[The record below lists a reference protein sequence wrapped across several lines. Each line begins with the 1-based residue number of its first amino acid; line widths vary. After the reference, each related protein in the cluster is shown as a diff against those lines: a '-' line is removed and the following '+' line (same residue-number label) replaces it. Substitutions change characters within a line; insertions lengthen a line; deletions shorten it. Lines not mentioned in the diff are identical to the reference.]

1 MKLWKY
7 DQMATGGC
15 RDQEHGNCKDLN
27 SDWDLQWGSN
37 GVIKTK
43 QKKVTLKLWRTP
55 KLEIVKW
62 KLQSVMWAA
71 TATAA
76 LCHLW
81 VLSMLLCCS
90 VSAGI
95 QEWGVRA
102 YRAAPSR
109 LVTISAFAFKLA
121 WPALYANPSKSRLQL
136 FRWYEKYCHLSHLVK
151 KKLQFVRCYT
161 GLVWKMLMRSVW

>member
-1 MKLWKY
+1 MRS
-7 DQMATGGC
+7 DG
-15 RDQEHGNCKDLN
+15 HGR
-27 SDWDLQWGSN
+27 LQRPG
-37 GVIKTK
+37 T
-43 QKKVTLKLWRTP
+43 
-55 KLEIVKW
+55 W
-62 KLQSVMWAA
+62 KLQRFKQWLGSSVGKQWSYQNKKKKLLWNCSIHQNWRLSNGNYSVMWAA

>member
-1 MKLWKY
+1 MIGIFSGEAMEL
-7 DQMATGGC
+7 
-15 RDQEHGNCKDLN
+15 
-27 SDWDLQWGSN
+27 S
-37 GVIKTK
+37 K
-43 QKKVTLKLWRTP
+43 QKKKVTLKLWHTP

-81 VLSMLLCCS
+81 VLSMLLCSS

-109 LVTISAFAFKLA
+109 LVTTSVFAFKLA

-161 GLVWKMLMRSVW
+161 DLVENAYEVCMIRLSEEEETRK